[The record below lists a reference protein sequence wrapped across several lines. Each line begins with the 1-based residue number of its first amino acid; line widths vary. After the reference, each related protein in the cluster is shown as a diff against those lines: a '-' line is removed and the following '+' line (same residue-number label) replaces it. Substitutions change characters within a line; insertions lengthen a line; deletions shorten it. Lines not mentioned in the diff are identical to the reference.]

1 MSLPKTSS
9 NLPES
14 QGFSNLEFTTSNS
27 IEDDSGSEDLAK
39 TESTVDRLKNQP
51 EPKKT
56 KNLWWLIPVLGLV
69 LAVGGV
75 SVMRIRDKNSEQAA
89 VTKTAPLNVR
99 TVAAQQSPIRN
110 WVSSEGTVRAVR
122 FKHLAFDVDGEVTYI
137 ADRDGRNLR
146 EGDRVTKGELLA
158 QIDDREL
165 QADVNKAQAAIT
177 EAIEQKAATAA
188 EVAQAQSQVAQ
199 ARAQVGQMQ
208 AQLNQAE
215 AARNLAQSEL
225 NRYQQIFNEGAI
237 SASDIDF
244 RRNDLLNAE
253 AQVQSVEA
261 QVISAQAQIDTAQAQ
276 VKAARDRLRAS
287 DSRIATAQ
295 AQLSQA
301 QVALE
306 GTKLFAPFDGIVAY
320 KNIRENEYYSTQS
333 VSSQLSNYQG
343 LLDRVPIVVI
353 DPSQFEVTADLSASV
368 GEQVRSGQTTVVAPD
383 DDVRAD
389 LSKDLVDSAQIKGK
403 VFAVNPAVTPG
414 GRAIQV
420 TSRMTGGNAPGQ
432 GAYSTPVLTIGTNK
446 LLHGSNVTLWIAVAQ
461 KDDAV
466 VVPLNAVVFRDRL
479 PYVFVANSDT
489 GKVEQRQV
497 KLGIEGLNQRE
508 ILEGVSPGE
517 LLVTEGQN
525 RLVNDAPVNIMQ

>member
-1 MSLPKTSS
+1 MSISKTPSNSS
-9 NLPES
+9 DWQDTNS
-14 QGFSNLEFTTSNS
+14 EFTTNNA
-27 IEDDSGSEDLAK
+27 IEDDSEKHLTK
-39 TESTVDRLKNQP
+39 TESTINPPDNQP

-56 KNLWWLIPVLGLV
+56 KKWWLIPVLGLV

-75 SVMRIRDKNSEQAA
+75 SVMRIRDKNSEQAV

-99 TVAAQQSPIRN
+99 TVAAQKSPIRN

-199 ARAQVGQMQ
+199 ARAQVGQME
-208 AQLNQAE
+208 AQLNQAK

-225 NRYQQIFNEGAI
+225 NRYQQIFNQGAI
-237 SASDIDF
+237 SASDIDS
-244 RRNDLLNAE
+244 RNNDFLNAE

-261 QVISAQAQIDTAQAQ
+261 QVISAQAQIGTAQAQ
-276 VKAARDRLRAS
+276 VKAAQDRLRAGYA
-287 DSRIATAQ
+287 RIATAQ
-295 AQLSQA
+295 SQLSQA
-301 QVALE
+301 QIALE

-353 DPSQFEVTADLSASV
+353 DPSQFEVTAELPASV
-368 GEQVRSGQTTVVAPD
+368 GEQVRPGQTTVVAPD

-389 LSKDLVDSAQIKGK
+389 LSNEDLIDSAQIKGK

-420 TSRMTGGNAPGQ
+420 TSRMT
-432 GAYSTPVLTIGTNK
+432 IGTDN

-479 PYVFVANSDT
+479 PYVFVANPDT

-508 ILEGVSPGE
+508 IIEGVSPGE

-525 RLVNDAPVNIMQ
+525 RLVDGAPVKIMKLGGRS

>member
-1 MSLPKTSS
+1 MSLHKTNPTNS
-9 NLPES
+9 E
-14 QGFSNLEFTTSNS
+14 GFADLEPAKDDNLEKP
-27 IEDDSGSEDLAK
+27 IAV
-39 TESTVDRLKNQP
+39 ESTVDHSELTQTEQP
-51 EPKKT
+51 SESQGIKK
-56 KNLWWLIPVLGLV
+56 LWWIIPILGLF
-69 LAVGGV
+69 LAVGGI
-75 SVMRIRDKNSEQAA
+75 SVMRIRDKNSEQAV

-122 FKHLAFDVDGEVTYI
+122 FKHLAFDVDGEITYI

-165 QADVNKAQAAIT
+165 QADVNKAQSAIT
-177 EAIEQKAATAA
+177 EAREQKAATAA
-188 EVAQAQSQVAQ
+188 EVAQAESQVAQ
-199 ARAQVGQMQ
+199 ARAQVGQIK
-208 AQLNQAE
+208 AQLNQAK
-215 AARNLAQSEL
+215 AARNFSQSEL
-225 NRYQQIFNEGAI
+225 NRYQQIYNEGAL
-237 SASDIDF
+237 SASDIDS

-261 QVISAQAQIDTAQAQ
+261 QIISAQAQIGTAQAQ
-276 VKAARDRLRAS
+276 VQAAQDQLRAS
-287 DSRIATAQ
+287 DARIATAQ
-295 AQLSQA
+295 SQLTQA

-306 GTKLFAPFDGIVAY
+306 GTKLYAPFDGIVAY

-368 GEQVRSGQTTVVAPD
+368 GEQVRPGQTTVIANED
-383 DDVRAD
+383 NIQTNLDNED
-389 LSKDLVDSAQIKGK
+389 LIDSAQVRGK

-420 TSRMTGGNAPGQ
+420 TSRMT
-432 GAYSTPVLTIGTNK
+432 IGTGN
-446 LLHGSNVTLWIAVAQ
+446 LLHGSNVTLWVAVAQ

-466 VVPLNAVVFRDRL
+466 VVPLNAVIFRDRN
-479 PYVFVANSDT
+479 PYVFVANPDT

-508 ILEGVSPGE
+508 IIEGVSPGE

-525 RLVNDAPVNIMQ
+525 RLVDGAPVKVMQSQNQFSNGEVQ

>member
-1 MSLPKTSS
+1 MSLSNTSF
-9 NLPES
+9 NPEPS
-14 QGFSNLEFTTSNS
+14 EGFTNLEPSTDKIVNR
-27 IEDDSGSEDLAK
+27 DLAE
-39 TESTVDRLKNQP
+39 TESTINQPNKQP

-56 KNLWWLIPVLGLV
+56 KNFWWLIPIIGLV
-69 LAVGGV
+69 LVVGGV
-75 SVMRIRDKNSEQAA
+75 SVMRIRDKNSEQAV

-99 TVAAQQSPIRN
+99 TVAAQKSPIRN
-110 WVSSEGTVRAVR
+110 WVASEGTVRAVR

-165 QADVNKAQAAIT
+165 QADVNKAQAAIS
-177 EAIEQKAATAA
+177 EAREQKAATAA

-208 AQLNQAE
+208 AQLNQAK

-225 NRYQQIFNEGAI
+225 NRYQQIFNQGAI
-237 SASDIDF
+237 SASDIDS
-244 RRNDLLNAE
+244 RRNDLLNAD

-261 QVISAQAQIDTAQAQ
+261 QIISAEAQ
-276 VKAARDRLRAS
+276 VGTANAQVQAARDRLKAS
-287 DSRIATAQ
+287 DSKIATAQ
-295 AQLSQA
+295 AQLTQA

-306 GTKLFAPFDGIVAY
+306 GTKLYAPFDGIVAY
-320 KNIRENEYYSTQS
+320 KNIRENEYYSTQA

-353 DPSQFEVTADLSASV
+353 DPSQFEVTADLSTAV
-368 GEQVRSGQTTVVAPD
+368 GEQVRSGQTTVIAPD
-383 DDVRAD
+383 DNIQAD
-389 LSKDLVDSAQIKGK
+389 LDNEDLIDSAQVRGK
-403 VFAVNPAVTPG
+403 VFAVNPAVSPG

-420 TSRMTGGNAPGQ
+420 TSRMT
-432 GAYSTPVLTIGTNK
+432 IGTGN

-466 VVPLNAVVFRDRL
+466 VVPLNGVVFRDRN
-479 PYVFVANSDT
+479 PYVFVANPET

-508 ILEGVSPGE
+508 IIEGVSPGE

-525 RLVNDAPVNIMQ
+525 RLVDGATVKVMQSQNQFDNGEVQ